1 MNKKHFKKIAWSMA
15 LGVTLTG
22 VTFAETFPS
31 GSIFINGAKVKFNY
45 SNGRPMN
52 VNGRLHVPIRIMAD
66 YLGYET
72 GWDAVTKTATVKG
85 EGSEIKLKIDSPR
98 ATINGVS
105 AYIDVREDGK
115 PVLSTTATVREG
127 RTYVPLRFVTETLG
141 CEVKF
146 EFGVTYINNG
156 KDPVIKEDKYFK
168 QMPPIPG
175 KAAFNKEIDYA
186 VIANYFGE
194 YDGGREIPTY
204 ELDNRDV
211 FFVYEDDQAVDI
223 SFYVWFTPG
232 YNEPL
237 YFTPE
242 YAQARGV
249 IMELFKY
256 FLPNGGENLYYLV
269 NDGFEG
275 NLSDPKSF
283 GFVDLQNKIGSDGR
297 KVILTPNE
305 SNFFTVRIFK

>member
-15 LGVTLTG
+15 LGVALTG
-22 VTFAETFPS
+22 VAFAENFPS
-31 GSIFINGAKVKFNY
+31 GSIVINGAKVRFNH
-45 SNGRPMN
+45 SNGRPVN
-52 VNGRLHVPIRIMAD
+52 INGRLQVPIRIMAD

-72 GWDAVTKTATVKG
+72 GWDAATKTATVKG

-175 KAAFNKEIDYA
+175 KAAFNPQIDFP
-186 VIANYFGE
+186 VIREYFG
-194 YDGGREIPTY
+194 DHDTGSEIPEY
-204 ELDNRDV
+204 AIDDHVYFYVANR
-211 FFVYEDDQAVDI
+211 EDSINI
-223 SFYVWFTPG
+223 SFLTWFTSS

-256 FLPNGGENLYYLV
+256 FLPNGGENLYDLV
-269 NDGFEG
+269 NAGYEG
-275 NLSDPKSF
+275 KIKDPESIRN
-283 GFVDLQNKIGSDGR
+283 VDIQNKIGSDGR
-297 KVILTPNE
+297 KVVLTLNE
-305 SNFFTVRIFK
+305 SNLFTVRIFK